1 MGVHRIRKGLDL
13 PIQGSPAQEIDQAQA
28 PGRVAI
34 LAEDYVGMKPTM
46 FVSAGDSVRRGQ
58 SLFEDKKTPGVRY
71 TAPGGGTVTAV
82 NRGDRRAL
90 QSVVLQLDSTEL
102 AGGDDCI
109 AFDSYSGRHP
119 SELTAEKARELLV
132 ESGLWTALRARPFGG
147 VPAIDAKPHSV
158 FVTASDTD
166 PLAPSVDVVMRGNE
180 EHFAR
185 GVLALRSIAGEARV
199 YVCRSKGSN
208 VEAPQASG
216 VSLEEFDGPHPSG
229 TAGLHIHILDPVDR
243 NKQVW
248 HVGYQDVIAIG
259 ALFRTGKLR
268 VERVISL
275 AGPAVRRPRLLRSR
289 AGASTESL
297 TNREIEDGGGRTISG
312 SVISGRRA
320 EGDIFGYLGRFHSQ
334 VSVLREDTQRH
345 LLGWMLPGASTYSVL
360 RVFLGKWLP
369 WRSKYRFTT
378 TMNGSVR
385 AMVPV
390 GVYEKVMPMD
400 ILPAPLLRS
409 LLIANPERAEQL
421 GALELI
427 EEDLALCSFVSPEK
441 AEFGALL
448 RDVLTTIEKEG

>member
-1 MGVHRIRKGLDL
+1 M
-13 PIQGSPAQEIDQAQA
+13 
-28 PGRVAI
+28 
-34 LAEDYVGMKPTM
+34 
-46 FVSAGDSVRRGQ
+46 
-58 SLFEDKKTPGVRY
+58 
-71 TAPGGGTVTAV
+71 
-82 NRGDRRAL
+82 
-90 QSVVLQLDSTEL
+90 
-102 AGGDDCI
+102 
-109 AFDSYSGRHP
+109 
-119 SELTAEKARELLV
+119 
-132 ESGLWTALRARPFGG
+132 
-147 VPAIDAKPHSV
+147 
-158 FVTASDTD
+158 
-166 PLAPSVDVVMRGNE
+166 
-180 EHFAR
+180 
-185 GVLALRSIAGEARV
+185 
-199 YVCRSKGSN
+199 
-208 VEAPQASG
+208 
-216 VSLEEFDGPHPSG
+216 
-229 TAGLHIHILDPVDR
+229 
-243 NKQVW
+243 
-248 HVGYQDVIAIG
+248 GYQDVIAIG
-259 ALFRTGKLR
+259 ALFQTGKLR

-275 AGPAVRRPRLLRSR
+275 AGPAVRRPRLLRTR
-289 AGASTESL
+289 VGASTETL
-297 TNREIEDGGGRTISG
+297 TNREIEGGGARVISG

-345 LLGWMLPGASTYSVL
+345 LLGWMLPGTSTYSVL